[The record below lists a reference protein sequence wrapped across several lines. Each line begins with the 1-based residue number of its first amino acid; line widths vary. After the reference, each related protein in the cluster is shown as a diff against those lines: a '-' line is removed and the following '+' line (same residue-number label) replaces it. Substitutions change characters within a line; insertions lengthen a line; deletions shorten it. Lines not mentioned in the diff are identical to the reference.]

1 MYYRP
6 ENSVAADVIP
16 FYRDN
21 AFQLFYLRDFR
32 NIAEHGEGTP
42 WYLLETKDFVHF
54 MEKGEVIARG
64 KEEEQDLYIFTGSVY
79 EEKGINYIFYTG
91 HNPHYPKRG
100 KIRKPLC
107 WL

>member
-1 MYYRP
+1 
-6 ENSVAADVIP
+6 
-16 FYRDN
+16 
-21 AFQLFYLRDFR
+21 
-32 NIAEHGEGTP
+32 
-42 WYLLETKDFVHF
+42 

-79 EEKGINYIFYTG
+79 EEKGINYIFTQG
-91 HNPHYPKRG
+91 ITPIIRKRG